1 MIAWTTFAA
10 LAGVPE
16 LVATGDCA
24 GLAKTPPTADDA
36 LARAWCARRDG
47 HPEAIPTLLGAPDG
61 LLADYERWLLGEA
74 ALARGQAEEA
84 NRWLT
89 ALSLPGPAGAALRV
103 DQAEALWARDPAAAR
118 TAMAALTKDPTVG
131 REAAFALAR
140 HADDATAIP
149 ALQALWTDARPGGWD
164 ARAADALAQRGAPVP
179 RLSDLDG
186 RRLAYARFESLADA
200 ARADEALALLEDI
213 RAHGGK
219 FSDQTLAHA
228 QFAARRYADA
238 AATYA
243 HALGAGEAAAGSP
256 ADLFE
261 YALATART
269 GDYSGASVLYRRVLA
284 LHPASDEADFA
295 SYKLG
300 YMPYDR
306 GDCDSAVTLLRS
318 HVTLRPQSKRV
329 ADALWFIA
337 RCQQRTG
344 DLRGASLS
352 LAELVRRRPDS
363 ELVPGAVYWQASWQT
378 DASVKRSEL
387 ERVLR
392 SWPTSGWAWLAAE
405 RLGTTFPSAP
415 AVTPPAYPTPPP
427 AVRRAEALLHL
438 GLTEWAAGELE
449 GVTPASREQSIAL
462 AWLRASAGDWRGA
475 RRAVQSWC
483 VEPWK
488 GGDPHVQHICVPR
501 PARDVVTQVAATT
514 GMDPNLAYAIM
525 TAESNLNPSVT
536 SPAGARG
543 LMQLMPTLAA
553 TLHAER
559 YPDRPFSSD
568 DLYTPAYNA
577 SLGTRELALRWAQ
590 FGQSLRPTGI
600 PATIASYNAGIEAV
614 QRWLGA
620 GTTEFD
626 AFAEDIGFPETRLYV
641 RRVLGFWMAYRWVYG
656 DPPAP

>member
-1 MIAWTTFAA
+1 LIVWTSLAA

-24 GLAKTPPTADDA
+24 GLAATPPVAGDA
-36 LARAWCARRDG
+36 LARAWCAHRDG
-47 HPEAIPTLLGAPDG
+47 RPDAIPALLGTPDG
-61 LLADYERWLLGEA
+61 LLADYERWLLGRA
-74 ALARGQAEEA
+74 ALARGNAAEA
-84 NRWLT
+84 HRWLGQLT
-89 ALSLPGPAGAALRV
+89 LPGSAGTALRV
-103 DQAEALWARDPAAAR
+103 DQAEALWTQDPAAAR
-118 TAMAALTKDPTVG
+118 VAMTALTQDPTVG
-131 REAAFALAR
+131 RAATFALAQ
-140 HADDATAIP
+140 HAEPATAIP
-149 ALQALWTDARPGGWD
+149 ALQRLWTDARPGGWD
-164 ARAADALAQRGAPVP
+164 VRAADALAQLGAPVP

-200 ARADEALALLEDI
+200 ARAEEALALLVDI
-213 RAHGGK
+213 RANGGK
-219 FSDQTLAHA
+219 FSDITLAHA
-228 QFAARRYADA
+228 QFAARRYPDA
-238 AATYA
+238 AATYGRT
-243 HALGAGEAAAGSP
+243 LGVGDAASGTA

-261 YALATART
+261 YALAIART
-269 GDYSGASVLYRRVLA
+269 GDYSAASVLYRRVLA
-284 LHPASDEADFA
+284 LHPTSDEADFA

-329 ADALWFIA
+329 ADALWFVA

-344 DLRGASLS
+344 DLRAASLT
-352 LAELVRRRPDS
+352 LADLVRRRPDS
-363 ELVPGAVYWQASWQT
+363 DLVPGAVYWQASWQS
-378 DASVKRSEL
+378 DPAVQRSEL
-387 ERVLR
+387 DRVLR
-392 SWPTSGWAWLAAE
+392 TWPTSGWAWMAAE
-405 RLGTTFPSAP
+405 RLGTVFPAPPPISAP
-415 AVTPPAYPTPPP
+415 AFPAPPP
-427 AVRRAEALLHL
+427 AVRRAIALLQL

-449 GVTPASREQSIAL
+449 GVAPANREQSIAL

-488 GGDPHVQHICVPR
+488 GGDPRIQQVCVPR
-501 PARDVVTQVAATT
+501 PAREVVTQVAAST

-525 TAESNLNPSVT
+525 TAESNLNPTVT

-543 LMQLMPTLAA
+543 LMQLMPSLAA

-559 YPDRPFSSD
+559 YPDRPFSPD

-590 FGQSLRPTGI
+590 FGQSLRPSGA
-600 PATIASYNAGIEAV
+600 PATIASYNAGIDAV
-614 QRWLGA
+614 NRWLGA
-620 GTTEFD
+620 GTNEFD

>member
-1 MIAWTTFAA
+1 MIAWTSLAA

-24 GLAKTPPTADDA
+24 GLAATPPVAGDA
-36 LARAWCARRDG
+36 LARAWCAHRDG
-47 HPEAIPTLLGAPDG
+47 RPEAIPALLGTPDG
-61 LLADYERWLLGEA
+61 PLADYERWLLGEA
-74 ALARGQAEEA
+74 ALARGNAAEA
-84 NRWLT
+84 TRWFAQLT
-89 ALSLPGPAGAALRV
+89 LPGAPGAALRV
-103 DQAEALWARDPAAAR
+103 DQAEALWVSDPAAAR
-118 TAMAALTKDPTVG
+118 AAMAALTKDPTVG

-140 HADDATAIP
+140 HADPATAIP
-149 ALQALWTDARPGGWD
+149 ALQALWSDARPGGWD
-164 ARAADALAQRGAPVP
+164 TRAAEALARLGAPVP
-179 RLSDLDG
+179 RLTDLDG

-200 ARADEALALLEDI
+200 ARADEALALLVDI
-213 RAHGGK
+213 RANGGK
-219 FSDQTLAHA
+219 FSDLTLAHA
-228 QFAARRYADA
+228 QFAARRYGEA

-243 HALGAGEAAAGSP
+243 QALGTGETASGPP

-269 GDYSGASVLYRRVLA
+269 GDYSAASVLYRRVLA
-284 LHPASDEADFA
+284 LHPTSDEADFA

-329 ADALWFIA
+329 ADALWFVA

-344 DLRGASLS
+344 DLRGANLTLS
-352 LAELVRRRPDS
+352 ELVRRRPDS
-363 ELVPGAVYWQASWQT
+363 ELVPGAVYWQANWQS
-378 DASVKRSEL
+378 DVAVQRSEL

-405 RLGTTFPSAP
+405 RLDKTFPAARPVAAP
-415 AVTPPAYPTPPP
+415 AFPAPPP
-427 AVRRAEALLHL
+427 AVRRAVALLDL
-438 GLTEWAAGELE
+438 GLTEWAAAELE
-449 GVTPASREQSIAL
+449 GVTPASREQSVAL
-462 AWLRASAGDWRGA
+462 GWLRAAAGDWRGA
-475 RRAVQSWC
+475 RRAVQAWC

-488 GGDPHVQHICVPR
+488 GGDPAVQQICVPR
-501 PARDVVTQVAATT
+501 PAREVVTQVAAST

-543 LMQLMPTLAA
+543 LMQLMPALAA

-590 FGQSLRPTGI
+590 FGQSLRPTGT

-620 GTTEFD
+620 GSTEFD